1 MLPLTTQQLTS
12 TTDKTTFTTKEI
24 TSSTEKITTS
34 TKTITSTLVETTTP
48 TQEIT
53 TSTEKITS
61 NESASTTIPFVIEI
75 TKSNKNEGAITALG
89 TIAGVSLIANV
100 ILSILL
106 FKSCRRI
113 SGDNYST
120 MPMYAYENTL
130 TNDQT
135 EMYTE
140 LGNKEDGGAY
150 QTLTRGNEVVYS
162 NTNTCM

>member
-113 SGDNYST
+113 SGDNST